1 MTTRSTLKFSR
12 IRFPWRL
19 RIHCWGG
26 LGSQLFAWAFA
37 EELLNSGFA
46 RKITLVLHSSGV
58 TQRNSE
64 ITHLSGRIQ
73 IKILRDFS
81 TSTRPTDSVGSN
93 SSSPR
98 FRGKLISFLS
108 RFQIII
114 FSDDFQSIKPWTV
127 QLRSHYSHRPL
138 SNETLQI
145 VKTTLK
151 SFSTVD
157 GSNKSESA
165 KTAIHYRLGDLLT
178 LENKTFVSADRV
190 VSALEKIRGLEV
202 GGFKNVDVFSDS
214 PEVAVEKLSEQNS
227 SFQYNYVD
235 CPSWDVLVNL
245 LKYPYF
251 IATNSKIGMWVA
263 LLRQLEESTR
273 VTLVPREL
281 QPSVSL
287 ILLEG
292 SKKDQIIFY

>member
-1 MTTRSTLKFSR
+1 MMAGSTLKFSR
-12 IRFPWRL
+12 IRFPWKL

-73 IKILRDFS
+73 IKILQDFS
-81 TSTRPTDSVGSN
+81 ASTRTTDSVRSN

-98 FRGKLISFLS
+98 FRGRLISFLS
-108 RFQIII
+108 RLQIII
-114 FSDDFQSIKPWTV
+114 FSEDFQSIKPWTI
-127 QLRSHYSHRPL
+127 QLRSHYSHRAL

-151 SFSTVD
+151 NFSTVD
-157 GSNKSESA
+157 NIDTSKSA

-202 GGFKNVDVFSDS
+202 REIKNVDVFSDS
-214 PEVAVEKLSEQNS
+214 PEVAVDKLSKQNS
-227 SFQYNYVD
+227 SFQYNSVD

-245 LKYPYF
+245 LNYPYF
-251 IATNSKIGMWVA
+251 IATNSKIGIWVT
-263 LLRQLEESTR
+263 LLRQLEDSTR
-273 VTLVPREL
+273 VTLVPKEL
-281 QPSVSL
+281 QPTFSF
-287 ILLEG
+287 ILLKE
-292 SKKDQIIFY
+292 SKKSQIIYY

>member
-1 MTTRSTLKFSR
+1 MTAKSTLTFSR
-12 IRFPWRL
+12 IQFPWRL

-46 RKITLVLHSSGV
+46 RKITLVLHNSGV

-64 ITHLSGRIQ
+64 ITHLSGRLQ
-73 IKILRDFS
+73 IKILQDFS
-81 TSTRPTDSVGSN
+81 ASTGLANSVGSN

-98 FRGKLISFLS
+98 FRRRIVSFLS
-108 RFQIII
+108 RLQIII
-114 FSDDFQSIKPWTV
+114 SSDDFQSIKPWTI

-151 SFSTVD
+151 NFSTVD
-157 GSNKSESA
+157 GIDISENA

-178 LENKTFVSADRV
+178 LENKTFVSADRI

-214 PEVAVEKLSEQNS
+214 PEVAVDMLSEQNS
-227 SFQYNYVD
+227 AFQYNYVD

-251 IATNSKIGMWVA
+251 IATNSKIGIWVT
-263 LLRQLEESTR
+263 LLRQLEGSTR
-273 VTLVPREL
+273 VTLVPKEL
-281 QPSVSL
+281 QPTLSF
-287 ILLEG
+287 ILLEE

>member
-1 MTTRSTLKFSR
+1 MTTRSTLKFSK

-98 FRGKLISFLS
+98 FRRKLISFLS

-157 GSNKSESA
+157 GSNNSESA

-214 PEVAVEKLSEQNS
+214 PEVAVEKLSKQNS

-251 IATNSKIGMWVA
+251 IATNSKIGIWVA

>member
-1 MTTRSTLKFSR
+1 MTTRSTLKFSK

-19 RIHCWGG
+19 KIHCWGG

-46 RKITLVLHSSGV
+46 RRITLVLHSSGV

-73 IKILRDFS
+73 IKILQDFS
-81 TSTRPTDSVGSN
+81 ASTRPADSMGSN
-93 SSSPR
+93 SSIPR
-98 FRGKLISFLS
+98 FRRRLISFLS
-108 RFQIII
+108 RLQIII
-114 FSDDFQSIKPWTV
+114 FSDDFQSIKPWTI

-151 SFSTVD
+151 SFSTVAGID
-157 GSNKSESA
+157 TSESA
-165 KTAIHYRLGDLLT
+165 TTAIHYRLGDLLT

-190 VSALEKIRGLEV
+190 VSALEKVRGLEV

-214 PEVAVEKLSEQNS
+214 PEVAVDKLSKQNS
-227 SFQYNYVD
+227 TFQYNYVD

-251 IATNSKIGMWVA
+251 IATNSKIGIWVT

-273 VTLVPREL
+273 VTLAPKEL
-281 QPSVSL
+281 QPTLKL
-287 ILLEG
+287 ILLED
-292 SKKDQIIFY
+292 SKKSQIIYY

>member
-1 MTTRSTLKFSR
+1 MTTSRTLKFSR

-93 SSSPR
+93 STSPR
-98 FRGKLISFLS
+98 FRGRLISILS

-127 QLRSHYSHRPL
+127 QLRSHYSHRAL
-138 SNETLQI
+138 STETLQI

-151 SFSTVD
+151 NFSTVE
-157 GSNKSESA
+157 GSSKSESA

-178 LENKTFVSADRV
+178 LENKTFISADRV

-214 PEVAVEKLSEQNS
+214 PEVAVEKLSKQNS
-227 SFQYNYVD
+227 SFQYSCVD

-251 IATNSKIGMWVA
+251 IATNSKIGIWVA

-273 VTLVPREL
+273 VTLVPKEL
-281 QPSVSL
+281 QPNLSL
-287 ILLEG
+287 ILLEK
-292 SKKDQIIFY
+292 SNKDQIIFY

>member
-64 ITHLSGRIQ
+64 ITHISGRIQ
-73 IKILRDFS
+73 IKILHDFS
-81 TSTRPTDSVGSN
+81 ASTRPSDSAGSKN
-93 SSSPR
+93 SSPR
-98 FRGKLISFLS
+98 FRGRLVSFLS
-108 RFQIII
+108 RLQIII
-114 FSDDFQSIKPWTV
+114 FSEDFQSIKPWTI
-127 QLRSHYSHRPL
+127 QLRSHYSHRAL

-145 VKTTLK
+145 VKTILK
-151 SFSTVD
+151 NFSTVD
-157 GSNKSESA
+157 GIDTSESA

-190 VSALEKIRGLEV
+190 VSALEKIRGLELR
-202 GGFKNVDVFSDS
+202 GFKNVDVFSDS
-214 PEVAVEKLSEQNS
+214 PEVAVDKLSKQNS

-251 IATNSKIGMWVA
+251 ISTNSKIGIWVT
-263 LLRQLEESTR
+263 LLRQLEDSTR
-273 VTLVPREL
+273 VTLVPKEL
-281 QPSVSL
+281 QPTISF
-287 ILLEG
+287 ILLKE
-292 SKKDQIIFY
+292 SKKSQIIYY

>member
-46 RKITLVLHSSGV
+46 RKISLVLHSSGV

-108 RFQIII
+108 RLQIII
-114 FSDDFQSIKPWTV
+114 FSDDFQSIKPWTI

-138 SNETLQI
+138 SSETLQI

-151 SFSTVD
+151 RFSTVD

-190 VSALEKIRGLEV
+190 VSALEKVRGLEV

-214 PEVAVEKLSEQNS
+214 PEVAVDKLSEQNS
-227 SFQYNYVD
+227 TFQYNYVD

-251 IATNSKIGMWVA
+251 IFTCDGEQILYKIFKLSSYWHD
-263 LLRQLEESTR
+263 
-273 VTLVPREL
+273 
-281 QPSVSL
+281 
-287 ILLEG
+287 I
-292 SKKDQIIFY
+292 

>member
-1 MTTRSTLKFSR
+1 MTTISTLKFSK

-93 SSSPR
+93 RSSPR

-214 PEVAVEKLSEQNS
+214 PEVAVEKLSKQNS
-227 SFQYNYVD
+227 SFHYNYVD

-251 IATNSKIGMWVA
+251 IATNSKIGIWVA

>member
-1 MTTRSTLKFSR
+1 MTATSNLKFSK

-37 EELLNSGFA
+37 EDLLNSGFA

-73 IKILRDFS
+73 IKTLHDFS
-81 TSTRPTDSVGSN
+81 APTQPSGSVTSNSN
-93 SSSPR
+93 SSR
-98 FRGKLISFLS
+98 FRRRLISFLS
-108 RFQIII
+108 KLQIII
-114 FSDDFQSIKPWTV
+114 LSDNFQSIKPWTI
-127 QLRSHYSHRPL
+127 QLRSHYSHRAL
-138 SNETLQI
+138 SNETLQF
-145 VKTTLK
+145 VKAALK
-151 SFSTVD
+151 KFSTV
-157 GSNKSESA
+157 GGIYTAESA

-190 VSALEKIRGLEV
+190 VSTLEKIRNLDGL
-202 GGFKNVDVFSDS
+202 KNVDVFSDS
-214 PEVAVEKLSEQNS
+214 PEVAVDKLSKQDS

-245 LKYPYF
+245 LNYPYF
-251 IATNSKIGMWVA
+251 IATNSKIGLWA
-263 LLRQLEESTR
+263 TLLRHLEESTR
-273 VTLVPREL
+273 VTFVPKEL
-281 QPSVSL
+281 QPTFAF
-287 ILLEG
+287 ILLDEP
-292 SKKDQIIFY
+292 KKDQIIFY

>member
-73 IKILRDFS
+73 IKILHDFS
-81 TSTRPTDSVGSN
+81 ASTRPSN
-93 SSSPR
+93 SAGSKNSSPR
-98 FRGKLISFLS
+98 FRGRLVSFLS
-108 RFQIII
+108 RLQIII
-114 FSDDFQSIKPWTV
+114 FSEDFQSIKPWTI
-127 QLRSHYSHRPL
+127 QLRSHYSHRAL

-151 SFSTVD
+151 NFSTVGCID
-157 GSNKSESA
+157 TSEIA
-165 KTAIHYRLGDLLT
+165 KIAIHYRLGDLLT

-190 VSALEKIRGLEV
+190 VSALEMIRELELR
-202 GGFKNVDVFSDS
+202 GFKNVDVFSDS
-214 PEVAVEKLSEQNS
+214 PEVAIDKLSKQNS
-227 SFQYNYVD
+227 SFQYKYID
-235 CPSWDVLVNL
+235 CPSWDVIVNL

-251 IATNSKIGMWVA
+251 ISTNSKIGIWVT
-263 LLRQLEESTR
+263 LLRQLEESTP
-273 VTLVPREL
+273 VTLVPKEL
-281 QPSVSL
+281 QTTFSF
-287 ILLEG
+287 ILLGE
-292 SKKDQIIFY
+292 SKKGQIIYY

>member
-1 MTTRSTLKFSR
+1 MKARSNLKFSR

-46 RKITLVLHSSGV
+46 RKITLILHNSGV
-58 TQRNSE
+58 TQRDSE

-73 IKILRDFS
+73 MKIFQDFS
-81 TSTRPTDSVGSN
+81 ASSLPADSVGSN
-93 SSSPR
+93 RNILR
-98 FRGKLISFLS
+98 FRRRLISLLS
-108 RFQIII
+108 RLQIII

-138 SNETLQI
+138 SNETLQF
-145 VKTTLK
+145 VKTTLNN
-151 SFSTVD
+151 FSTVD
-157 GSNKSESA
+157 GSTKSENVKA
-165 KTAIHYRLGDLLT
+165 AIHYRLGDLLT
-178 LENKTFVSADRV
+178 LDNKTFVSADRV
-190 VSALEKIRGLEV
+190 VSALEKVRGLEV
-202 GGFKNVDVFSDS
+202 GGFNTVDIFSDS
-214 PEVAVEKLSEQNS
+214 PEVAVDKLSKQNS
-227 SFQYNYVD
+227 TFQYSYVD

-251 IATNSKIGMWVA
+251 IATNSKIGIWVT

-273 VTLVPREL
+273 ITLAPMEL
-281 QPSVSL
+281 QRTLSL
-287 ILLEG
+287 ILLED
-292 SKKDQIIFY
+292 SKKSQIIYY